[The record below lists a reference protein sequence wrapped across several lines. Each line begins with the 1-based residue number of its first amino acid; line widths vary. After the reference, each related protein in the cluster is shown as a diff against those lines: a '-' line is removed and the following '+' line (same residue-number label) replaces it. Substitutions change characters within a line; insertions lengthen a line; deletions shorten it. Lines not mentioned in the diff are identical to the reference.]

1 MMNRMNSQKNY
12 ISWMPVKA
20 DINNNPVRPTY
31 KEGEI
36 YWMSIGENVGFEQDG
51 KGELFARPVL
61 VITGF
66 SRQLFWGVPLT
77 TRYKKGRYYQEIIIN
92 GKKKTNFAILSQ
104 LRAFDS
110 ARISGMRRLGRINY
124 EALLSIKNKLKSFL

>member
-1 MMNRMNSQKNY
+1 
-12 ISWMPVKA
+12 MPVKA

-92 GKKKTNFAILSQ
+92 SKKKPNFAILSQ

>member
-1 MMNRMNSQKNY
+1 
-12 ISWMPVKA
+12 MPVKA

-92 GKKKTNFAILSQ
+92 GKKKPNFAILSQ

-110 ARISGMRRLGRINY
+110 ARISGMRRLGRINC
-124 EALLSIKNKLKSFL
+124 EALLLIKNKLKSFL

>member
-1 MMNRMNSQKNY
+1 MGGVDNFKDYSD
-12 ISWMPVKA
+12 WMPVKSR
-20 DINNNPVRPTY
+20 INNAPARPTY

-51 KGELFARPVL
+51 KGKLFARPVL
-61 VITGF
+61 VVAGF

-77 TRYKKGRYYQEIIIN
+77 SQHKKGGFYFELNIKNR
-92 GKKKTNFAILSQ
+92 KRTNIAILSQ

-110 ARISGMRRLGRINY
+110 ARISGSERFGRIDKNI
-124 EALLSIKNKLKSFL
+124 LKLIKNRLRSFL